1 MVPRISLEIV
11 SCGGLRRPAVIGRT
25 QPQVLQQ
32 EYKLEIC
39 FNSVIVEIFSSV
51 FSFPTG

>member
-25 QPQVLQQ
+25 
-32 EYKLEIC
+32 LE
-39 FNSVIVEIFSSV
+39 SMDVVIGSGTYVDAVWCTVTMNGSDKSY
-51 FSFPTG
+51 